1 MILVTGGAGYIGS
14 HTCIEL
20 ARAGH
25 EFAVLDNFSN
35 STPAVL
41 DRIAQIIGRPVRW
54 HEGDIRDPAALDQI
68 FAEHPVSAVL
78 HFAGLKAVT
87 ESIDRPI
94 DYFDCNVHGSIALMG
109 AMQRAGCKTLVFS
122 SSATVYGP
130 EQPMPVAEDAPCA
143 VSNPYGRTKLVVE
156 DLLYELGRVD
166 LQWRIATLR
175 YFNPTGAHPSGL
187 IGESPLGT
195 PSNLMPLVC
204 QVAAGIRPVVQVFGD
219 DYPSP
224 DGTGVRDFVHVM
236 DLAEGHVAAL
246 DFLTK
251 NSNRIVVNLGTGRGT
266 SVLEVIRTF
275 ERISGRR
282 VPYEIVPRRAADI
295 GISFADV
302 SLARELLG
310 WVAKRDVDDM
320 CRDAWR
326 WQAANGS

>member
-1 MILVTGGAGYIGS
+1 MILVTGGTGYIGS

-25 EFAVLDNFSN
+25 EFVVLDNFSN
-35 STPAVL
+35 STPVVL
-41 DRIAQIIGRPVRW
+41 ERMAQIIGRPIRW
-54 HEGDIRDPAALDQI
+54 YEGDIRDPVALERI
-68 FAEHPVSAVL
+68 FAEHRVSAVL

-87 ESIDRPI
+87 ESISRPI
-94 DYFDCNVHGSIALMG
+94 GYFDNNVHGSIALVK
-109 AMQRAGCKTLVFS
+109 AMARASCKTLVFS

-130 EQPMPVAEDAPCA
+130 DQPMPVGEGAPCS

-156 DLLYELGRVD
+156 DLLYELGRAD
-166 LQWRIATLR
+166 PEWRIATLR

-187 IGESPLGT
+187 IGESPIGT

-204 QVAAGIRPVVQVFGD
+204 QVAAGLRPCVQIFGN

-246 DFLTK
+246 DYLTR
-251 NSNRIVVNLGTGRGT
+251 NQANILVNLGTGQGT

-275 ERISGRR
+275 ERVNGQR
-282 VPYEIVPRRAADI
+282 VPFEVVARRAADI
-295 GISFADV
+295 GISYADA

-310 WVAKRDVDDM
+310 WVAKRGIDDM

-326 WQAANGS
+326 WQSANRA

>member
-25 EFAVLDNFSN
+25 EFVVLDNFSN

-41 DRIAQIIGRPVRW
+41 DRVARIIGTAVRS
-54 HEGDIRDPAALDQI
+54 HEGDIRNPAVLDRI
-68 FAEHPVSAVL
+68 FHAYPVSAVL
-78 HFAGLKAVT
+78 HFAGLKSVP
-87 ESIDRPI
+87 ESINRPI
-94 DYFDCNVHGSIALMG
+94 DYYDGNVHGSIALMS

-130 EQPMPVAEDAPCA
+130 DQPMPVAESAPCA

-156 DLLYELGRVD
+156 ELLHELGRVD
-166 LQWRIATLR
+166 PQWRIAMLR

-195 PSNLMPLVC
+195 PGNLMPLVC
-204 QVAAGIRPVVQVFGD
+204 QVAAGIRPVVQIFGD

-246 DFLTK
+246 DFLTR
-251 NSNRIVVNLGTGRGT
+251 NPAQIVVNLGTGLGT
-266 SVLEVIRTF
+266 TVLEVIRAF
-275 ERISGRR
+275 ERVNGRR
-282 VPYEIVPRRAADI
+282 VPFEIVSRRAADI

-310 WVAKRDVDDM
+310 WVAKRDIDDM
-320 CRDAWR
+320 CRDSWR
-326 WQAANGS
+326 WQAVNGG

>member
-14 HTCIEL
+14 HTCIAL
-20 ARAGH
+20 ARSGH
-25 EFAVLDNFSN
+25 EFAVVDNFSN

-41 DRIAQIIGRPVRW
+41 ERVARIIGQPVCS
-54 HEGDIRDPAALDQI
+54 HEGDIRDPAVLDRI
-68 FAEHPVSAVL
+68 FAAHPVSSVL
-78 HFAGLKAVT
+78 HFAGLKSVP
-87 ESIDRPI
+87 ESVDRPI
-94 DYFDCNVHGSIALMG
+94 DYFDSNVNGSIALMG

-130 EQPMPVAEDAPCA
+130 DQPMPVAEGAPCA

-156 DLLYELGRVD
+156 DLLHELGRVNS
-166 LQWRIATLR
+166 QWRIAMLR

-187 IGESPLGT
+187 IGESPIGT
-195 PSNLMPLVC
+195 PGNLMPLVC
-204 QVAAGIRPVVQVFGD
+204 QVAAGLRPMVQIFGG

-246 DFLTK
+246 DFLTR
-251 NSNRIVVNLGTGRGT
+251 NPARVVVNLGTGRGT
-266 SVLEVIRTF
+266 SVLEVIRAF
-275 ERISGRR
+275 ERVNGLR
-282 VPYEIVPRRAADI
+282 VPFEIAPRRAADI
-295 GISFADV
+295 GISFANA

-310 WVAKRDVDDM
+310 WVAKRDIDDM

-326 WQAANGS
+326 WQAANSG